1 MKSNNCEHEK
11 MRLQKV
17 SKVIRIGKQSVK
29 VENAPARVC
38 PDCGEIYFDGRFIL
52 NLEKK
57 LERQQ
62 KPLDELLPKPNRT

>member
-1 MKSNNCEHEK
+1 MRDNCECSK
-11 MRLQKV
+11 QKKAKV
-17 SKVIRIGKQSVK
+17 SKVIRIGSQSVQ

-57 LERQQ
+57 LERLEKQAA
-62 KPLDELLPKPNRT
+62 